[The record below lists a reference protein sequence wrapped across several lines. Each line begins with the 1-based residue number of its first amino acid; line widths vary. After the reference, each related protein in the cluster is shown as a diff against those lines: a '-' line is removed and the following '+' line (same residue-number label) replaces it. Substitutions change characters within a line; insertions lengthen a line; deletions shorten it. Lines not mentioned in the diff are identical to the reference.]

1 MSDDTE
7 ERIQSFNAGEVI
19 LKEGDAGSTAYIIH
33 QGSVEVTKRLLGKDQ
48 PLGTLQKGDFF
59 GEISLVTAAPRTATV
74 RALEDVQ
81 LMEMDWPTFQRRV
94 RRHGFLAVKVI
105 KSLVE
110 RLAASLNTKATV
122 SQELQNAN
130 AQLAEAGQQRLNFI
144 KTVAYELQ
152 TPLSSIIGPL
162 EQELA
167 SNPDSKN
174 LDTALKNTFRLLR
187 IINQTQD
194 LQLLASEEKVLTMA
208 PVNFTEFLSCCGN
221 YFKQACVDRKV
232 KATLTFNGEPWE
244 ETALEDVY
252 IEADIECLE
261 KIVFNYL
268 SNALKFTRID
278 IEIEIGL
285 LEWNGAVR
293 FFVRD
298 NGPGIAPE
306 HVPTIF
312 NRFSESYESGNGEH
326 EGVGLGLAL
335 VQKLAKSMGGAVGV
349 DTLPGEGA
357 TFYYECQ
364 QTATPQSDSPFT
376 FAAKPWMLADVLAE
390 QDDLDEFDDFDFDM
404 DDESDG
410 QYEGFNVLVIDGLDA
425 MRSLVGRTLERLGCT
440 IHSASDGRAGL
451 LKAQEI
457 RPDLIITDWDLKH
470 TTGPE
475 LIKEVRATANLSHTR
490 IIMLTAK
497 TDEASRQ
504 IGIEIGV
511 HAYLG
516 KPFNDQE
523 VTGSVKTLLEQRR
536 EENAL
541 KQVTQDYARKLLQ
554 RFLPPPLIEEVL
566 TSGGEIDTEPKSIS
580 ATILFSDLVGFTA
593 LTSKLRSVKMARIL
607 NEYLHC
613 MNNVIFDHGGTVDKF
628 IGDAIMVI
636 FGAPNA
642 MDPEIQAQK
651 STDCALR
658 MQEAMVDLNKAW
670 SKDEIPELRMRIGIH
685 HGPVVVGHFGSEMR
699 SDYTAIGPTVNLASR
714 IEGHC
719 APGEVYVSGEVCDYL
734 PENKS
739 SEAGSFELK
748 GVSGERILYKLNR

>member
-1 MSDDTE
+1 MSEDSE
-7 ERIQSFNAGEVI
+7 ERIQSFSAGEVI
-19 LKEGDAGSTAYIIH
+19 LKEGDPGTTAYIIH
-33 QGSVEVTKRLLGKDQ
+33 QGSVTVTKKFLGKDQ
-48 PLGTLQKGDFF
+48 ALGTLQKGDFF
-59 GEISLVTAAPRTATV
+59 GEISLITEAPRTATV

-122 SQELQNAN
+122 SQELQSAN
-130 AQLAEAGQQRLNFI
+130 AQLAEAGQQRLKFI
-144 KTVAYELQ
+144 KTVAWELQ
-152 TPLSSIIGPL
+152 IPLSSIIGPL
-162 EQELA
+162 KEEHI
-167 SNPDSKN
+167 SNPESKN
-174 LDTALKNTFRLLR
+174 LDTALKNAYRLLR
-187 IINQTQD
+187 IITQTRD
-194 LQLLASEEKVLTMA
+194 LQLLASEEKVLSIG
-208 PVNFTEFLSCCGN
+208 PVNLTEFLSDCGD
-221 YFKQACVDRKV
+221 YFKDVCADRQV
-232 KATLTFNGEPWE
+232 NLALTFNGDPWD
-244 ETALEDVY
+244 ETALEDIY
-252 IEADIECLE
+252 IEADIESLE

-268 SNALKFTRID
+268 SNALKFTRMD
-278 IEIEIGL
+278 VNIELGL

-293 FFVRD
+293 CFVRD

-306 HVPTIF
+306 HLPTIF
-312 NRFSESYESGNGEH
+312 NRFSASYEGGDGEN
-326 EGVGLGLAL
+326 EGVGIGLVL
-335 VQKLAKSMGGAVGV
+335 VQKLAKSMGGTVGV
-349 DTLPGEGA
+349 DTLLGEGA

-364 QTATPQSDSPFT
+364 QTTTPQTDSGSIFE
-376 FAAKPWMLADVLAE
+376 AKQWMLADILAE
-390 QDDLDEFDDFDFDM
+390 EDDLDEFDDFDFDM

-410 QYEGFNVLVIDGLDA
+410 QYEGFDVLVIDGVEA
-425 MRSLVGRTLERLGCT
+425 MRALIGRTLERLGCT
-440 IHSASDGRAGL
+440 IHSAGDGREGL

-457 RPDLIITDWDLKH
+457 KPDLIITDWDLKH
-470 TTGPE
+470 TAGPD
-475 LIKEVRATANLSHTR
+475 LIKEIRATSNLSHTR
-490 IIMLTAK
+490 FIMLTTK

-504 IGIEIGV
+504 IGKEIGV
-511 HAYLG
+511 DSYLG

-523 VTGSVKTLLEQRR
+523 VTGSVKTLLEERR
-536 EENAL
+536 KENADE
-541 KQVTQDYARKLLQ
+541 QVKQDYARKLLQ

-566 TSGGEIDTEPKSIS
+566 SSGGEIDTEPKSIS

-613 MNNVIFDHGGTVDKF
+613 MNNVIFEHGGTVDKF

-636 FGAPNA
+636 FGAPNT

-651 STDCALR
+651 ATDCAMR
-658 MQEAMVDLNKAW
+658 MQEAMVDLNEAW
-670 SKDEIPELRMRIGIH
+670 SKDEIPELQMRIGIH

-719 APGEVYVSGEVCDYL
+719 DPGEVYVSGEVCDYL
-734 PENKS
+734 PEDKA

-748 GVSGERILYKLNR
+748 GVSGERTLYKLNR

>member
-1 MSDDTE
+1 
-7 ERIQSFNAGEVI
+7 
-19 LKEGDAGSTAYIIH
+19 
-33 QGSVEVTKRLLGKDQ
+33 
-48 PLGTLQKGDFF
+48 
-59 GEISLVTAAPRTATV
+59 
-74 RALEDVQ
+74 
-81 LMEMDWPTFQRRV
+81 
-94 RRHGFLAVKVI
+94 
-105 KSLVE
+105 
-110 RLAASLNTKATV
+110 
-122 SQELQNAN
+122 
-130 AQLAEAGQQRLNFI
+130 
-144 KTVAYELQ
+144 
-152 TPLSSIIGPL
+152 
-162 EQELA
+162 
-167 SNPDSKN
+167 
-174 LDTALKNTFRLLR
+174 
-187 IINQTQD
+187 
-194 LQLLASEEKVLTMA
+194 
-208 PVNFTEFLSCCGN
+208 
-221 YFKQACVDRKV
+221 
-232 KATLTFNGEPWE
+232 
-244 ETALEDVY
+244 
-252 IEADIECLE
+252 
-261 KIVFNYL
+261 
-268 SNALKFTRID
+268 
-278 IEIEIGL
+278 
-285 LEWNGAVR
+285 
-293 FFVRD
+293 
-298 NGPGIAPE
+298 
-306 HVPTIF
+306 
-312 NRFSESYESGNGEH
+312 
-326 EGVGLGLAL
+326 
-335 VQKLAKSMGGAVGV
+335 
-349 DTLPGEGA
+349 
-357 TFYYECQ
+357 
-364 QTATPQSDSPFT
+364 
-376 FAAKPWMLADVLAE
+376 MLADVLAE
-390 QDDLDEFDDFDFDM
+390 EDDLGEFDDFDFDM

-410 QYEGFNVLVIDGLDA
+410 QYEGFNVLVIDSLDA
-425 MRSLVGRTLERLGCT
+425 MRSLIGRTLERLGCT
-440 IHSASDGRAGL
+440 IHSASDGREGL
-451 LKAQEI
+451 IKAQEI

>member
-7 ERIQSFNAGEVI
+7 ERIQSFSPGEII
-19 LKEGDAGSTAYIIH
+19 LKEGDPGNTAYIIH
-33 QGSVEVTKRLLGKDQ
+33 QGGVEVTKKLLGKDQ
-48 PLGTLQKGDFF
+48 ALGTLQKGDFF
-59 GEISLVTAAPRTATV
+59 GEISLITAVPRTATV
-74 RALEDVQ
+74 KALEEVQ
-81 LMEMDWPTFQRRV
+81 LLEMDWPTFQRRV

-110 RLAASLNTKATV
+110 RLSASLNTKATV

-130 AQLAEAGQQRLNFI
+130 AQLAEASLQRQKFI
-144 KTVAYELQ
+144 KTVAQELQ
-152 TPLSSIIGPL
+152 SPLSSIIGPL
-162 EQELA
+162 EEEIA

-174 LDTALKNTFRLLR
+174 LDTALKNTFKLLR
-187 IINQTQD
+187 IINQMRD
-194 LQLLASEEKVLTMA
+194 IQLLSSEEKVLSMGA
-208 PVNFTEFLSCCGN
+208 VNLTEFLSSCGD
-221 YFKQACVDRKV
+221 YFKQACIDRQV
-232 KATLTFNGEPWE
+232 KLSLTFNGDPWE
-244 ETALEDVY
+244 ETALEDIY

-268 SNALKFTRID
+268 SNALKFTRVD
-278 IEIEIGL
+278 VQIELGL

-293 FFVRD
+293 FYVRD
-298 NGPGIAPE
+298 NGPGIATE
-306 HVPTIF
+306 QVSTIF
-312 NRFSESYESGNGEH
+312 NRFSQSYAKVHDEN
-326 EGVGLGLAL
+326 EGVGIGLVL
-335 VQKLAKSMGGAVGV
+335 VQKLATSMGGTVGV

-364 QTATPQSDSPFT
+364 QTAIPESESPIGFS
-376 FAAKPWMLADVLAE
+376 AKPWMLADVLAE
-390 QDDLDEFDDFDFDM
+390 EDELDEFDDFDFDM

-410 QYEGFNVLVIDGLDA
+410 QYEGFDVLVIDGVEA
-425 MRSLVGRTLERLGCT
+425 MRSLIGRTLERLGCT
-440 IHSASDGRAGL
+440 IHTAGDGQEGL
-451 LKAQEI
+451 LKAQEVK
-457 RPDLIITDWDLKH
+457 PDLIITDWELKEK
-470 TTGPE
+470 TGPE
-475 LIKEVRATANLSHTR
+475 LIKQVRDTANLSHTR
-490 IIMLTAK
+490 TIMLTSK

-504 IGIEIGV
+504 IGTEIGV
-511 HAYLG
+511 DAYLG

-523 VTGSVKTLLEQRR
+523 VTGSVKKLLEERR

-613 MNNVIFDHGGTVDKF
+613 MNNVIFEHGGTVDKF

-651 STDCALR
+651 ATDCALR

-670 SKDEIPELRMRIGIH
+670 AKDEIPELQMRIGIH

-714 IEGHC
+714 VEGHC
-719 APGEVYVSGEVCDYL
+719 APGEVYISGEVCDYL
-734 PENKS
+734 PENKT

-748 GVSGERILYKLNR
+748 GVSGERTLYKLNR